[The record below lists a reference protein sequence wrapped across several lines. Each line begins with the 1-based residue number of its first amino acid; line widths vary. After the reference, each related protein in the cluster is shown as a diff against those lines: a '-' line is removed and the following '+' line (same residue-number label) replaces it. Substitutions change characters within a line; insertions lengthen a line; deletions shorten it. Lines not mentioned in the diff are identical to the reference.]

1 MRAGVGGAPGAA
13 PGGVVGE
20 GPAGAGGALL
30 ARAPMPMVALSVRV
44 ALAEPLRLPAFP
56 GSLLRGVFGAAL
68 RDLACVTGAP
78 QCDGC
83 PVAVACAWPAL
94 FAPLPRDLSPV
105 GLERLHEGLPPPFVL
120 EVGEPKDARALGFRF
135 LLVGEATAAVPL
147 VLAAWREA
155 FARGLGRARVPGRI
169 AAIGAEGSGGPV
181 PLADGGPWPEPEAPM
196 LVRAGSGLVL
206 DLVTPLR
213 LQAGGAPVRAGQL
226 TPRMLVAAI
235 IRRARLMA
243 IHAGPDAQEAV
254 REWPVDDWLA
264 AADAVR
270 HAPEL
275 QWVDLW
281 RRSARQGRRMNFG
294 GLVGR
299 WHWEGVAEPL
309 QALLALGA
317 LLHVGKEASFGLGAI
332 RVAGGPDGGLH
343 EAPGIAR
350 MTCREEPGA

>member
-1 MRAGVGGAPGAA
+1 MRAGVGEA
-13 PGGVVGE
+13 PGGAVGE

-30 ARAPMPMVALSVRV
+30 ARAPMPMVALDLRV
-44 ALAEPLRLPAFP
+44 AMAGPLRLPAFR

-78 QCDGC
+78 RCDGC

-120 EVGEPKDARALGFRF
+120 EVGTGDGSDAHRLDFRF

-169 AAIGAEGSGGPV
+169 VAIRADTGSDPV
-181 PLADGGPWPEPEAPM
+181 PLADGGPWPEPEAPV
-196 LVRAGSGLVL
+196 LAQAGSGLVL

-213 LQAGGAPVRAGQL
+213 LQAGGVPVRAGQL

-243 IHAGPDAQEAV
+243 IHADADSRETV
-254 REWPVDDWLA
+254 RRWPVDDWLA
-264 AADAVR
+264 AAEAVR

-281 RRSARQGRRMNFG
+281 RRSARQGQRMNFG

-332 RVAGGPDGGLH
+332 RVAGRPDGGLH
-343 EAPGIAR
+343 LTPVIAR